1 MLEAIWCYSQLELDS
16 FKCLGSQRVH
26 SLMSCPLQDTVRCLM
41 KKCLA
46 QLTALLLLLLGNWL
60 LDGTALAVPV
70 LLTCLCKSLH
80 AKWLTPLIDVHS
92 VEL

>member
-1 MLEAIWCYSQLELDS
+1 
-16 FKCLGSQRVH
+16 
-26 SLMSCPLQDTVRCLM
+26 M